1 MFAAQYNPGN
11 KDLTLK
17 DDYPVPHPGPGQVL
31 VKVAA
36 CGVCH
41 SDVAFIDGSVLPHP
55 LVLGHEISGYVVKA
69 GDDVA
74 QSFQAD
80 VLYAV
85 LAIHPSSQSLN
96 GLPALFDSPGAAYDG
111 GFAEYILVRP
121 DQLVP
126 VPAGV
131 SPELAAVAADAGIN
145 AYKFVVHSA
154 QVDGTRK
161 RTVLVIGVGGLGH
174 QAVQIAAHFGA
185 TVYACDPKPEARE
198 LALKLGAVEAFSPSE
213 LEIKV
218 AEGFVVNVAMDFV
231 SRKSTFEAAKAIL
244 RNNNLSFPAD
254 PRLIVKAG
262 MTSETL
268 EFTTLDTLTYNLTIV
283 TPQYGS
289 RLDLEAILELYAKG
303 TVTPVVSSYPL
314 REVNKVLNDLRN
326 GDVIGRI
333 VVIAGEL

>member
-41 SDVAFIDGSVLPHP
+41 SDVAFIDGSVLPYP
-55 LVLGHEISGYVVKA
+55 LVLGHEISGYVVKS
-69 GDDVA
+69 GDGVT
-74 QSFQAD
+74 QSFRAD
-80 VLYAV
+80 ALYAV
-85 LAIHPSSQSLN
+85 LAIHPSSQSVN

-154 QVDGTRK
+154 QIDGTRK

-244 RNNNLSFPAD
+244 RHNNLSFPAD

-268 EFTTLDTLTYNLTIV
+268 EFTTFDTLTYNLTIV

-303 TVTPVVSSYPL
+303 AVTPVVSSYPL

-326 GDVIGRI
+326 GDVMGRI
-333 VVIAGEL
+333 VVIPGEF

>member
-1 MFAAQYNPGN
+1 MLAAQYNPGK

-17 DDYPVPHPGPGQVL
+17 DDYPVPYPGPGQIL
-31 VKVAA
+31 LKVAA

-41 SDVAFIDGSVLPHP
+41 SDIAFIDGSVLPHP
-55 LVLGHEISGYVVKA
+55 LVLGHEISGYVVKT
-69 GDDVA
+69 GEGVA
-74 QSFQAD
+74 QSFQKDA
-80 VLYAV
+80 LYAV
-85 LAIHPSSQSLN
+85 LAIHRASQSLN

-111 GFAEYILVRP
+111 GFAHYVLVRP

-154 QVDGTRK
+154 QVAGTRK
-161 RTVLVIGVGGLGH
+161 QTVLVIGVGGLGH

-198 LALKLGAVEAFSPSE
+198 VALKLGAVEAFSPSE
-213 LEIKV
+213 LETKIS
-218 AEGFVVNVAMDFV
+218 EGFVVNVAMDFV
-231 SRKSTFEAAKAIL
+231 ARKSTFEAAKAAL
-244 RNNNLSFPAD
+244 RHNNLSFPAD
-254 PRLIVKAG
+254 PRLVVKAG

-268 EFTTLDTLTYNLTIV
+268 EFSTLDTLTYNLTIV

-289 RLDLEAILELYAKG
+289 RHDLEAILELYAKG
-303 TVTPVVSSYPL
+303 AVTPVVSSYPL
-314 REVNKVLNDLRN
+314 REVNKVLDDLRS
-326 GDVIGRI
+326 GRVLGRT
-333 VVIAGEL
+333 VVIPGEV